1 MVMTLQSGGALPI
14 IMTPMSHSEQAARLR
29 EQIERANTAY
39 YVNDAPEISD
49 AEYDRLFRE
58 LQALEAAHP
67 ELQAPDS
74 PTQRVGAIA
83 TGALPKHTHRRPM
96 LSLANAFNDEEVSAW
111 EERNARLTPEVRS
124 AGYTTEIKIDGA
136 AVSLTYEKGRLVVG
150 ATRGNGIIGEDVTPN
165 LRTIH
170 EIPLS
175 LKGKD
180 HPSLMEIRGEVYF
193 PFTSFTRTN
202 KERAAQGETIFA
214 NPRNAT
220 AGALRQL
227 DPAITRRRRLGMFAY
242 AIEVIEGRLDAR
254 CQSEILDLLEEW
266 GFKVQ
271 QDRRRFDTLGDTQ
284 THIESYEALIPTL
297 PFQADGV
304 VIKIDRLSLHTEL
317 GVVGGR
323 EPRWAIARKFAP
335 EVAET
340 ELLDIQ
346 VNVGRT
352 GALNPWAVLKP
363 VQITG
368 VTVTSATLHNED
380 LIATKDIRIGDRVE
394 VIRAG
399 EVIPQIVRPIIQP
412 GVERGEPWK
421 MPDKCPRCGTPVERI
436 AGEAMRFCPNL
447 RCPGRVL
454 EGIVHFA
461 SRDAMDIR
469 GLGYERVR
477 QLLDTGLIRNVADLY
492 RITSEQLMK
501 LERFARQSA
510 DQLVQAIE
518 DSKTRPL
525 SVLLFGLG
533 IPHVGKTV
541 AVLLARRF
549 GNLEALDAAARDGNV
564 AMPGVG
570 PVIAESVSAFFKEPR
585 NQALLDSLKAAE
597 VNQEEPNAANADGA
611 LAGKTY
617 VITGSLPTL
626 SRARATSLIE
636 EAGGRVAG
644 SVSKKTDALL
654 AGEDAGSKL
663 EKAKDLGVEVIDEA
677 EFLRRVSG

>member
-1 MVMTLQSGGALPI
+1 
-14 IMTPMSHSEQAARLR
+14 MSPEEQVTRLR
-29 EQIERANTAY
+29 EQIDRANTAY

-67 ELQAPDS
+67 ELQSPDS
-74 PTQRVGAIA
+74 PTLRVGAIA
-83 TGALPKHTHRRPM
+83 TGALAKHTHRRPM
-96 LSLANAFNDEEVSAW
+96 LSLANAFSADELSAW
-111 EERNARLTPEVRS
+111 EERNARLAPEVRQ
-124 AGYTTEIKIDGA
+124 AGYTTEVKIDGS
-136 AVSLTYEKGRLVVG
+136 AVSLTYEQGRLTVG
-150 ATRGNGIIGEDVTPN
+150 TTRGNGTIGEDITVN
-165 LRTIH
+165 LRTIND
-170 EIPLS
+170 IPLS

-180 HPSLMEIRGEVYF
+180 HPPLMEIRGEVYF
-193 PFTSFTRTN
+193 PFESFTRTN
-202 KERAAQGETIFA
+202 KERERDGEPAFA
-214 NPRNAT
+214 NPRNAA

-227 DPAITRRRRLGMFAY
+227 DPSITRRRRLGMFAY
-242 AIEVIEGRLDAR
+242 AVEVIDGRWHAR
-254 CQSEILDLLEEW
+254 TQSETLELLVGW
-266 GFKVQ
+266 GFKVEPNH
-271 QDRRRFDTLGDTQ
+271 RRFDSLAEVQ
-284 THIESYEALIPTL
+284 KQVESYETLIPTL

-304 VIKIDRLSLHTEL
+304 VVKVDALHLHTEL

-412 GVERGEPWK
+412 GVQRGEPWK

-436 AGEAMRFCPNL
+436 ADEAMRFCPNVS
-447 RCPGRVL
+447 CPGRVL

-477 QLLDTGLIRNVADLY
+477 QLLDTGLIKNVSDLFK
-492 RITSEQLMK
+492 ITSGQLVK
-501 LERFARQSA
+501 LERFAKQSA
-510 DQLVQAIE
+510 DGLVQAIE
-518 DSKTRPL
+518 NSKTRPL

-549 GNLEALDAAARDGNV
+549 GNLGALEVGAREGNV
-564 AMPGVG
+564 GMPGVG

-585 NQALLDSLKAAE
+585 NQAVLGALKAAG
-597 VNQEEPNAANADGA
+597 VNQVEPNAANADGR
-611 LAGKTY
+611 
-617 VITGSLPTL
+617 TGRQDVRDHRQPAHAVP
-626 SRARATSLIE
+626 RP
-636 EAGGRVAG
+636 GDH
-644 SVSKKTDALL
+644 TD
-654 AGEDAGSKL
+654 
-663 EKAKDLGVEVIDEA
+663 
-677 EFLRRVSG
+677 

>member
-1 MVMTLQSGGALPI
+1 M
-14 IMTPMSHSEQAARLR
+14 
-29 EQIERANTAY
+29 
-39 YVNDAPEISD
+39 
-49 AEYDRLFRE
+49 
-58 LQALEAAHP
+58 
-67 ELQAPDS
+67 
-74 PTQRVGAIA
+74 
-83 TGALPKHTHRRPM
+83 
-96 LSLANAFNDEEVSAW
+96 EV
-111 EERNARLTPEVRS
+111 
-124 AGYTTEIKIDGA
+124 
-136 AVSLTYEKGRLVVG
+136 
-150 ATRGNGIIGEDVTPN
+150 
-165 LRTIH
+165 
-170 EIPLS
+170 
-175 LKGKD
+175 
-180 HPSLMEIRGEVYF
+180 RGEVYF
-193 PFTSFTRTN
+193 PFASFTRTN
-202 KERAAQGETIFA
+202 KEREAQGETLFA

-242 AIEVIEGRLDAR
+242 AVEIIEGRLDAR
-254 CQSEILDLLEEW
+254 SQSGILDLLEGW

-271 QDRRRFDTLGDTQ
+271 KDRRRFDTLNDVQ
-284 THIESYEALIPTL
+284 KQIESYETLIPSL

-412 GVERGEPWK
+412 GAERNEPWK

-436 AGEAMRFCPNL
+436 ADEAMRFCPNVS
-447 RCPGRVL
+447 CPGRVL
-454 EGIVHFA
+454 ESIVHFA

-477 QLLDTGLIRNVADLY
+477 QLLDTGLIKNVADLY
-492 RITSEQLMK
+492 RITAEQLVK

-510 DQLVQAIE
+510 DQLVAAIE
-518 DSKTRPL
+518 TSKSRPL
-525 SVLLFGLG
+525 SLLLFGLG

-549 GNLEALDAAARDGNV
+549 GNLDALSAAARENQVG
-564 AMPGVG
+564 MPGVG
-570 PVIAESVSAFFKEPR
+570 PVIAKSVSAFFNEPR
-585 NQALLDSLKAAE
+585 NQELLEALKSAG
-597 VNQEEPNAANADGA
+597 VNQVEPNAANADGA

-617 VITGSLPTL
+617 VITGTLPSL
-626 SRARATSLIE
+626 SRAKAASLIE

-644 SVSKKTDALL
+644 SVSKKTDALV
-654 AGEDAGSKL
+654 AGEEAGSKL
-663 EKAKDLGVEVIDEA
+663 EKAKELGVEVIDEA
-677 EFLRRVSG
+677 ELLRRVRR

>member
-1 MVMTLQSGGALPI
+1 
-14 IMTPMSHSEQAARLR
+14 MSAAEQVARLR
-29 EQIERANTAY
+29 EQIDRANNAY

-58 LQALEAAHP
+58 LQALESAHP
-67 ELQAPDS
+67 ELQSPDS

-83 TGALPKHTHRRPM
+83 TGTLAKVTHRRPM
-96 LSLANAFNDEEVSAW
+96 LSLANAFSAEELSAW
-111 EERNARLTPEVRS
+111 EERNARLAAEVRT
-124 AGYTTEIKIDGA
+124 AGYTAEVKIDGA
-136 AVSLTYEKGRLVVG
+136 AVSLTYEKGRLTVG
-150 ATRGNGIIGEDVTPN
+150 ATRGNGTIGEDITPN
-165 LRTIH
+165 LRTIQDV
-170 EIPLS
+170 PLS
-175 LKGKD
+175 LKGDK
-180 HPSLMEIRGEVYF
+180 HPALMEIRGEVYF
-193 PFTSFTRTN
+193 PFASFTRTN
-202 KERAAQGETIFA
+202 QEREKEGETLFA

-242 AIEVIEGRLDAR
+242 AVEVIEGKLNAR
-254 CQSEILDLLEEW
+254 TQSEVLDLLSSW
-266 GFKVQ
+266 GFQVQ
-271 QDRRRFDTLGDTQ
+271 PNRKRLDSLDQVQ
-284 THIESYEALIPTL
+284 AEIERYEALIPTL

-304 VIKIDRLSLHTEL
+304 VIKVDALPLHTEL

-363 VQITG
+363 VQISG

-399 EVIPQIVRPIIQP
+399 EVIPQIVRPIIVP
-412 GVERGEPWK
+412 GAERNEPWR
-421 MPDKCPRCGTPVERI
+421 MPEKCPRCGTPVERI
-436 AGEAMRFCPNL
+436 AGEAMRFCPNVS
-447 RCPGRVL
+447 CPGRVL
-454 EGIVHFA
+454 ESIVHFA

-477 QLLDTGLIRNVADLY
+477 QLLDTGLIKNIADLY
-492 RITSEQLMK
+492 RITSEQLVK
-501 LERFARQSA
+501 LERFAKQSA
-510 DQLVQAIE
+510 DQLVSAIE
-518 DSKTRPL
+518 ASKARPL
-525 SVLLFGLG
+525 SLLLFGLG

-549 GNLEALDAAARDGNV
+549 GTLDALAAAARDGNV
-564 AMPGVG
+564 AMPGIG
-570 PVIAESVSAFFKEPR
+570 PVIAESVSAFFNEPR
-585 NQALLDSLKAAE
+585 NQAVLEELKAAGLNL
-597 VNQEEPNAANADGA
+597 VEPNAANTDGA

-617 VITGSLPTL
+617 VITGTLPTL
-626 SRARATSLIE
+626 SRARAGSLIE

-644 SVSKKTDALL
+644 SISKKTTALV

-663 EKAKDLGVEVIDEA
+663 EKARSLGVEIIDEA
-677 EFLRRVSG
+677 ELLRRVGQTA

>member
-1 MVMTLQSGGALPI
+1 
-14 IMTPMSHSEQAARLR
+14 
-29 EQIERANTAY
+29 
-39 YVNDAPEISD
+39 
-49 AEYDRLFRE
+49 
-58 LQALEAAHP
+58 
-67 ELQAPDS
+67 
-74 PTQRVGAIA
+74 
-83 TGALPKHTHRRPM
+83 
-96 LSLANAFNDEEVSAW
+96 
-111 EERNARLTPEVRS
+111 
-124 AGYTTEIKIDGA
+124 
-136 AVSLTYEKGRLVVG
+136 
-150 ATRGNGIIGEDVTPN
+150 
-165 LRTIH
+165 
-170 EIPLS
+170 
-175 LKGKD
+175 
-180 HPSLMEIRGEVYF
+180 
-193 PFTSFTRTN
+193 
-202 KERAAQGETIFA
+202 
-214 NPRNAT
+214 
-220 AGALRQL
+220 
-227 DPAITRRRRLGMFAY
+227 MFAY
-242 AIEVIEGRLDAR
+242 AVEVIEGRFDAR
-254 CQSEILDLLEEW
+254 TQSEILDMLEAW

-271 QDRRRFDTLGDTQ
+271 KDRRRFDTLDDVEKQ
-284 THIESYEALIPTL
+284 IESYETLIPAL

-412 GVERGEPWK
+412 GVERGDPWK

-436 AGEAMRFCPNL
+436 ADEAMRFCPNVS
-447 RCPGRVL
+447 CPGRVL

-477 QLLDTGLIRNVADLY
+477 QLLDTGLIKNVADLY
-492 RITSEQLMK
+492 KITCEQLVK

-518 DSKTRPL
+518 NSKTRPL

-549 GNLEALDAAARDGNV
+549 GNLETLDAGAREGNV
-564 AMPGVG
+564 GMPGVG

-585 NQALLDSLKAAE
+585 NQAVLDALKAAG
-597 VNQEEPNAANADGA
+597 VNQVEPNAANADGV

-654 AGEDAGSKL
+654 AGDDAGSKL
-663 EKAKDLGVEVIDEA
+663 EKAKELGVEVIDEA
-677 EFLRRVSG
+677 EFLRRVSGERLA